1 MSKKIYGSKS
11 RREKEAQEFRE
22 KIILREETDDILL
35 LIQQKKREIDKEK
48 QRIAN
53 LFIESNT
60 KQALLK
66 DYISY
71 INKRIF
77 AGSADIDKTIESKA
91 ETIEQAIVELQSKMQ
106 IVIKYTKSEMDHQIT
121 QKFKDAEKRQRLKMQ
136 SKIEEGNN
144 IIRNLNH
151 MRLELEQLK
160 IEFEEM
166 NTKCE
171 KYIEKNERLR
181 IRLNDQKSDNK
192 NLQKKLKEIQKEN
205 EDLMIKYKKVEPD
218 DINEKE
224 SDEHNESSY
233 DIPDKDN
240 SNNSENNND
249 NNNNKN
255 GEENEDSK
263 SKEKN
268 EEEKEENNNEGGN
281 NNDNNDNNDNANEN
295 KDMININEEKK
306 NDYDNSNNGIKNDSM
321 PSEYYP
327 SNLIMILK
335 ESIKAFH
342 KDINELTVRITDEK
356 KERNEASQL
365 LQKCIDDLNLEI
377 KGVMRNSYLPNIK
390 PNYLTFRYNNN
401 INPANKDKIN
411 ELEMKLT
418 IFTYIYDNIFQN
430 TKVKNLY
437 YITKEKTKS
446 CSKMGFKKNRNFNR
460 TAY

>member
-11 RREKEAQEFRE
+11 RREKEAQEFKE

-144 IIRNLNH
+144 IIRNLNN

-181 IRLNDQKSDNK
+181 IRLNDQKSDNN

-205 EDLMIKYKKVEPD
+205 EELMIKYKKVEPD

-233 DIPDKDN
+233 DIPDKNN

-249 NNNNKN
+249 NNNKS
-255 GEENEDSK
+255 GEKNEDNK
-263 SKEKN
+263 SQEKN
-268 EEEKEENNNEGGN
+268 EEEKEENDN
-281 NNDNNDNNDNANEN
+281 NNDNNENNDEVNEN
-295 KDMININEEKK
+295 KNIINVNEEKK
-306 NDYDNSNNGIKNDSM
+306 NDYNNSNNGIKNDSM

-327 SNLIMILK
+327 SNLIIILK

-342 KDINELTVRITDEK
+342 KDISELTVRITDEK

-401 INPANKDKIN
+401 INPANKDKVN
-411 ELEMKLT
+411 ELETKLT

-437 YITKEKTKS
+437 YLTKEKTKS
-446 CSKMGFKKNRNFNR
+446 CSKMGFRKKRNFNR

>member
-171 KYIEKNERLR
+171 KYVEKNERLR
-181 IRLNDQKSDNK
+181 IRLNDQKSDNN

-233 DIPDKDN
+233 DIPEKN
-240 SNNSENNND
+240 KSYNSENIKD
-249 NNNNKN
+249 NHNKS
-255 GEENEDSK
+255 GEKIDDNK
-263 SKEKN
+263 SQ
-268 EEEKEENNNEGGN
+268 EEKEENDN
-281 NNDNNDNNDNANEN
+281 NNDNNDNKDKVNEN
-295 KDMININEEKK
+295 KNIINVNEEKK
-306 NDYDNSNNGIKNDSM
+306 NEYNNSNNGIKNDSM

-327 SNLIMILK
+327 SNLIIILK

-342 KDINELTVRITDEK
+342 KDISELTVRITDEK

-401 INPANKDKIN
+401 INPANKDKVD

-437 YITKEKTKS
+437 YLTKEKTKS
-446 CSKMGFKKNRNFNR
+446 CSKMGFRKNRNFNR

>member
-144 IIRNLNH
+144 IITNFNH

-171 KYIEKNERLR
+171 KYIEKNELLR
-181 IRLNDQKSDNK
+181 IRLNDQKSDNN

-205 EDLMIKYKKVEPD
+205 EDLMVKYKKVEPD

-233 DIPDKDN
+233 DIPDKNN

-249 NNNNKN
+249 NNNKS
-255 GEENEDSK
+255 GEKNEDNK
-263 SKEKN
+263 SQEKN
-268 EEEKEENNNEGGN
+268 EEEKEENDN
-281 NNDNNDNNDNANEN
+281 NNDNNDNNEN
-295 KDMININEEKK
+295 KNIINVNEEK
-306 NDYDNSNNGIKNDSM
+306 
-321 PSEYYP
+321 
-327 SNLIMILK
+327 ILK

-342 KDINELTVRITDEK
+342 KDISELTVRITDEK

-401 INPANKDKIN
+401 INPANKDKVN

-437 YITKEKTKS
+437 YLSKEKTKS
-446 CSKMGFKKNRNFNR
+446 CSKMGFRKNRNFNR

>member
-22 KIILREETDDILL
+22 KIILREETDGILL

-342 KDINELTVRITDEK
+342 KDISELTVRITDKK

>member
-144 IIRNLNH
+144 IIRNLNN

-181 IRLNDQKSDNK
+181 IRLNDQKSDNN

-233 DIPDKDN
+233 DIPDKNN
-240 SNNSENNND
+240 SNNSENKNDKD
-249 NNNNKN
+249 NNNKS
-255 GEENEDSK
+255 GEKNEDSK
-263 SKEKN
+263 SQEKN
-268 EEEKEENNNEGGN
+268 EEEKEENDDNNDKN
-281 NNDNNDNNDNANEN
+281 DSNDNNDKVNEN
-295 KDMININEEKK
+295 KNIINVNEEKK
-306 NDYDNSNNGIKNDSM
+306 NDYNNSNNGIKNDSM

-327 SNLIMILK
+327 SNLIIILK

-342 KDINELTVRITDEK
+342 KDISELTVRITDEK

-401 INPANKDKIN
+401 INPANKDKVN

-437 YITKEKTKS
+437 YLTKEKTKS
-446 CSKMGFKKNRNFNR
+446 CSKMGFRKNRNFNR

>member
-35 LIQQKKREIDKEK
+35 LIQQKKIEIDKEK

-77 AGSADIDKTIESKA
+77 AGSADIDKTIETKA

-171 KYIEKNERLR
+171 KYVEKNERLR

-233 DIPDKDN
+233 DVPDKN
-240 SNNSENNND
+240 NNNSENNNS
-249 NNNNKN
+249 KS
-255 GEENEDSK
+255 GEENEDNK
-263 SKEKN
+263 SHEKN
-268 EEEKEENNNEGGN
+268 EEEKEENNNEN
-281 NNDNNDNNDNANEN
+281 NNDNDKDSNNKNDNDKINEN
-295 KDMININEEKK
+295 KNIININEEKK
-306 NDYDNSNNGIKNDSM
+306 NDYNNSNNGIKIDSM
-321 PSEYYP
+321 PNEYYP
-327 SNLIMILK
+327 SNLIIILK

-342 KDINELTVRITDEK
+342 KDISELTVRITDEK

-377 KGVMRNSYLPNIK
+377 KGVMRNSFLPNIK
-390 PNYLTFRYNNN
+390 PNYLTYRYNNN
-401 INPANKDKIN
+401 INSANKDKVN

-437 YITKEKTKS
+437 YLTKEKTNS
-446 CSKMGFKKNRNFNR
+446 CSKVGFKKNKNFNR
-460 TAY
+460 TVY

>member
-22 KIILREETDDILL
+22 KIALREETDEILL
-35 LIQQKKREIDKEK
+35 LIQQKKKEIDIEK
-48 QRIAN
+48 QRIAT

-77 AGSADIDKTIESKA
+77 AGSAEIDKNIESKA
-91 ETIEQAIVELQSKMQ
+91 ESIEKAIVELQSKMQ

-121 QKFKDAEKRQRLKMQ
+121 QKFRDAEKRQRMKMLN
-136 SKIEEGNN
+136 KIEEGNN

-171 KYIEKNERLR
+171 GYVQKNDKLR

-205 EDLMIKYKKVEPD
+205 QDLSIKYKKLPREG
-218 DINEKE
+218 INEKE
-224 SDEHNESSY
+224 SDENIESSY
-233 DIPDKDN
+233 EVNNLNNNSSNKDN
-240 SNNSENNND
+240 KSNT
-249 NNNNKN
+249 
-255 GEENEDSK
+255 
-263 SKEKN
+263 
-268 EEEKEENNNEGGN
+268 EKEENGSNKPQEVHEEKKQNQI
-281 NNDNNDNNDNANEN
+281 NEN
-295 KDMININEEKK
+295 NIINKKNNEEKK
-306 NDYDNSNNGIKNDSM
+306 NEDNNEKNYDDNMNDKMSE
-321 PSEYYP
+321 EYYP
-327 SNLIMILK
+327 SNLIIILK

-365 LQKCIDDLNLEI
+365 LQKCIDDINNEI
-377 KGVMRNSYLPNIK
+377 KSLMRNSLLPNIK
-390 PNYLTFRYNNN
+390 PNYLTYGYNN
-401 INPANKDKIN
+401 INPANKDKVN
-411 ELEMKLT
+411 ELEIKLT

-430 TKVKNLY
+430 TKNKNLY
-437 YITKEKTKS
+437 YITKENTKS
-446 CSKMGFKKNRNFNR
+446 RSFAKTGFKNKKNLYR
-460 TAY
+460 TNYC

>member
-1 MSKKIYGSKS
+1 MSKKIYGSKK

-91 ETIEQAIVELQSKMQ
+91 ENIEQAIIELQSKMQ

-144 IIRNLNH
+144 IITNFNH

-171 KYIEKNERLR
+171 KYIEKNEILR
-181 IRLNDQKSDNK
+181 IRLNDQKSDNN

-205 EDLMIKYKKVEPD
+205 EDLMVKYKKVEPD

-233 DIPDKDN
+233 DIPDKSK

-249 NNNNKN
+249 NKN
-255 GEENEDSK
+255 DEENDDNK
-263 SKEKN
+263 SEEKN
-268 EEEKEENNNEGGN
+268 EEGKEEKEKEENDN
-281 NNDNNDNNDNANEN
+281 NNDNDNDNNDKVNEN
-295 KDMININEEKK
+295 KNMININEEKK
-306 NDYDNSNNGIKNDSM
+306 NEYNNSNNGIKNDSM
-321 PSEYYP
+321 PNEYYP

-342 KDINELTVRITDEK
+342 KDISELTVRITDEK

-390 PNYLTFRYNNN
+390 PNYLTYRYNNN
-401 INPANKDKIN
+401 INPANKDKIE
-411 ELEMKLT
+411 ELEMKLI

-430 TKVKNLY
+430 TKVKNLF
-437 YITKEKTKS
+437 YITNEKTKTI
-446 CSKMGFKKNRNFNR
+446 SKMGFKKNGNFNGN
-460 TAY
+460 AI

>member
-11 RREKEAQEFRE
+11 RREKEAQEFKE

-181 IRLNDQKSDNK
+181 IRLNDQKSDNN

-205 EDLMIKYKKVEPD
+205 EELMIKYKKVEPD

-233 DIPDKDN
+233 DIPNKNN
-240 SNNSENNND
+240 SDNSENNND
-249 NNNNKN
+249 NNNKS
-255 GEENEDSK
+255 GEKKEDSK
-263 SKEKN
+263 SQEKN
-268 EEEKEENNNEGGN
+268 EEEKEENDN
-281 NNDNNDNNDNANEN
+281 NNDNNENNDEVNEN
-295 KDMININEEKK
+295 KNIINVNEEKK
-306 NDYDNSNNGIKNDSM
+306 NDYNNSNNGIKNDSM

-327 SNLIMILK
+327 SNLIIILK

-342 KDINELTVRITDEK
+342 KDISELTVRITDEK

-401 INPANKDKIN
+401 INPANKDKVN
-411 ELEMKLT
+411 ELETKLT

-437 YITKEKTKS
+437 YLTKEKTKS
-446 CSKMGFKKNRNFNR
+446 CSKMGFRKNRNFNR

>member
-22 KIILREETDDILL
+22 KIALREETDEILL
-35 LIQQKKREIDKEK
+35 LIQQKKKEIDIEK
-48 QRIAN
+48 QRIAT

-77 AGSADIDKTIESKA
+77 AGSAEIDKNIESKA
-91 ETIEQAIVELQSKMQ
+91 ESIEKAIVELQSKMQ

-121 QKFKDAEKRQRLKMQ
+121 QKFRDAEKRQRMKMLN
-136 SKIEEGNN
+136 KIEEGNN

-171 KYIEKNERLR
+171 GYVQKNDKLR

-205 EDLMIKYKKVEPD
+205 QELEIKYKKLPG
-218 DINEKE
+218 INEKG
-224 SDEHNESSY
+224 SDENNESSFEA
-233 DIPDKDN
+233 N
-240 SNNSENNND
+240 NVNNNSSNKSNIEREENKSDKPHEVSEEEKKQNQINNNNNLNKD
-249 NNNNKN
+249 NNNNN
-255 GEENEDSK
+255 
-263 SKEKN
+263 
-268 EEEKEENNNEGGN
+268 
-281 NNDNNDNNDNANEN
+281 
-295 KDMININEEKK
+295 NEEKK
-306 NDYDNSNNGIKNDSM
+306 NEDNNKNEKNNENVKM
-321 PSEYYP
+321 PEEYYP
-327 SNLIMILK
+327 SNLIVILK

-365 LQKCIDDLNLEI
+365 LQKCIDDINNEI
-377 KGVMRNSYLPNIK
+377 KGLMRNSLLPNIK
-390 PNYLTFRYNNN
+390 PNYLTYGYNN
-401 INPANKDKIN
+401 INPANKDKVN
-411 ELEMKLT
+411 ELEIKLT
-418 IFTYIYDNIFQN
+418 IFTYIYDNIFQ
-430 TKVKNLY
+430 
-437 YITKEKTKS
+437 ITKN
-446 CSKMGFKKNRNFNR
+446 KKNFNR
-460 TAY
+460 TNYY

>member
-342 KDINELTVRITDEK
+342 KDISELTVRITDEK

>member
-255 GEENEDSK
+255 GEENEDIK

-268 EEEKEENNNEGGN
+268 EEEKEENNNKGIN
-281 NNDNNDNNDNANEN
+281 NNDYNDNNDNANEN

-321 PSEYYP
+321 PNEYYP

-342 KDINELTVRITDEK
+342 KDISELTVRITDEK

>member
-53 LFIESNT
+53 LFIESNI

-144 IIRNLNH
+144 IIRNLNS

-171 KYIEKNERLR
+171 KYIEKNEILR
-181 IRLNDQKSDNK
+181 IRLNDQKSDNN

-233 DIPDKDN
+233 EIPDKDN
-240 SNNSENNND
+240 INNSENNE
-249 NNNNKN
+249 NKN
-255 GEENEDSK
+255 KSGEENEDNK

-268 EEEKEENNNEGGN
+268 EKEKEENYNEG
-281 NNDNNDNNDNANEN
+281 DNNDNNDDNDNINGN
-295 KDMININEEKK
+295 KNMANINEEKK
-306 NDYDNSNNGIKNDSM
+306 NDYDKSNNGIKNDSM
-321 PSEYYP
+321 PNEYYP

-342 KDINELTVRITDEK
+342 KDISELTVRITDEK

>member
-181 IRLNDQKSDNK
+181 IRLNDQKSDNN

-205 EDLMIKYKKVEPD
+205 EELMIKYKKVEPD

-233 DIPDKDN
+233 DIPNKNN
-240 SNNSENNND
+240 SDNSENNND
-249 NNNNKN
+249 NNNKS
-255 GEENEDSK
+255 GEKKEDSK
-263 SKEKN
+263 SQEKN
-268 EEEKEENNNEGGN
+268 EEEKEENDN
-281 NNDNNDNNDNANEN
+281 NNDNNENNDEVNEN
-295 KDMININEEKK
+295 KNIINVNEEKK
-306 NDYDNSNNGIKNDSM
+306 NDYNNSNNGIKNDSM

-327 SNLIMILK
+327 SNLIIILK

-342 KDINELTVRITDEK
+342 KDISELTVRITDEK

-401 INPANKDKIN
+401 INPANKDKVN
-411 ELEMKLT
+411 ELETKLT

-437 YITKEKTKS
+437 YLTKEKTKS
-446 CSKMGFKKNRNFNR
+446 CSKMGFRKNRNFNR

>member
-181 IRLNDQKSDNK
+181 IRLNDQKSDNN

-205 EDLMIKYKKVEPD
+205 EELMIKYKKVEPD

-233 DIPDKDN
+233 DIPNKNN
-240 SNNSENNND
+240 SDNSENNND
-249 NNNNKN
+249 NNNKS
-255 GEENEDSK
+255 GEKKEDSK
-263 SKEKN
+263 SQEKN
-268 EEEKEENNNEGGN
+268 EEEKEENDN
-281 NNDNNDNNDNANEN
+281 NNDNNENNDEVNEN
-295 KDMININEEKK
+295 KNIINVNEEKK
-306 NDYDNSNNGIKNDSM
+306 NDYNNSNNGIKNDSM

-327 SNLIMILK
+327 SNLIIILK

-342 KDINELTVRITDEK
+342 KDISELTVRITDEK

-401 INPANKDKIN
+401 INPANKDKVN

-437 YITKEKTKS
+437 YLTKEKTKS
-446 CSKMGFKKNRNFNR
+446 CSKMGFRKNRNFNR

>member
-11 RREKEAQEFRE
+11 RREKEAQEFKE

-181 IRLNDQKSDNK
+181 IRLNDQKSDNN

-233 DIPDKDN
+233 DIPNKNN
-240 SNNSENNND
+240 SDNSENNND
-249 NNNNKN
+249 NNNKS
-255 GEENEDSK
+255 GEKKEDSK
-263 SKEKN
+263 SQEKN
-268 EEEKEENNNEGGN
+268 EEEKEENDN
-281 NNDNNDNNDNANEN
+281 NNDNNENNDEVNEN
-295 KDMININEEKK
+295 KNIINVNEEKK
-306 NDYDNSNNGIKNDSM
+306 NDYNNSNNGIKNDSM

-327 SNLIMILK
+327 SNLIIILK

-342 KDINELTVRITDEK
+342 KDISELTVRITDEK

-401 INPANKDKIN
+401 INPANKDKVN
-411 ELEMKLT
+411 ELETKLT

-437 YITKEKTKS
+437 YLTKEKTKS
-446 CSKMGFKKNRNFNR
+446 CSKMGFRKNRNFNR